1 MFNNSMFVIVVV
13 AMAGK
18 KVSGPIK
25 STFEADD
32 NHNAKPAEGIA
43 MTGLIV
49 IASLLLSGLSLM
61 GNHPQSVVAQQQNT
75 TEGGVNAT
83 GTVPAG
89 NQSEVRS
96 QIEEA
101 LTALQNNDTQTA
113 LMHLDLALNALGS
126 SGGTTGN
133 NITAGTTSSTI
144 ASTGDVDESD
154 TDANRVERDG
164 GGGEEDSECGGIT
177 VGGTSAAD
185 DYGCPPDPDG

>member
-1 MFNNSMFVIVVV
+1 MFVIVMV

-18 KVSGPIK
+18 RDSEPIK

-32 NHNAKPAEGIA
+32 NHYAKPAVGIA

-49 IASLLLSGLSLM
+49 IASLLLSGLSLI
-61 GNHPQSVVAQQQNT
+61 GNHPQSVVAQQQNA

-101 LTALQNNDTQTA
+101 LTALQNNDTQRA

-126 SGGTTGN
+126 TGGTTGN
-133 NITAGTTSSTI
+133 ITAGTASSTI
-144 ASTGDVDESD
+144 ASTGDVDESN
-154 TDANRVERDG
+154 TDANRVERG
-164 GGGEEDSECGGIT
+164 GGDEEEDSECGGIT